1 MTWIF
6 LAAGLVLAGLAVL
19 GVAGARAVAAARTL
33 TREVAAAKARLERGQ
48 VRLTPRKDETTAPGG
63 VPSGLKTGT
72 R

>member
-6 LAAGLVLAGLAVL
+6 SAAGLVLAGLAVL
-19 GVAGARAVAAARTL
+19 GFAGARAAAAARAL
-33 TREVAAAKARLERGQ
+33 KREVAAAKARLEPGRA
-48 VRLTPRKDETTAPGG
+48 RLTPRGDETTALGG

>member
-19 GVAGARAVAAARTL
+19 GVAGARAAAAARSL
-33 TREVAAAKARLERGQ
+33 KREVAAAKARLERGQ
-48 VRLTPRKDETTAPGG
+48 VRLTPQEDETTAPGG